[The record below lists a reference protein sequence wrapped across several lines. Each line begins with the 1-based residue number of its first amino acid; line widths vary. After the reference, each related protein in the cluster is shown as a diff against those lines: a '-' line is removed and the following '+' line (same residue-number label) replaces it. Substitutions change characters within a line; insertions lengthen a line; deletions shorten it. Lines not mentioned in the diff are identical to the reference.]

1 MQSTERPGGLARRR
15 ARPARSGRWVWLG
28 LALLGLAWAGGC
40 AKREW
45 VAARRAAV
53 AWPAAP
59 PVYGTAPVD
68 TAAAA
73 AAGVLDGPDAVA
85 GAIGAPGVAFGPDP
99 VSSGGLPL
107 AGSAAR
113 VGAELPWA
121 DPAAPGPAGTGP
133 GVNGRTSPVSPKP
146 GAAAADC
153 RRQPCFW
160 VQVAALADSSGAASS
175 LARARSLAAGGALTG
190 PAPGTALVWERGF
203 WKLRLG
209 PYPSW
214 EQADAA
220 LRAVRAG
227 GFAQAWLVRPRA
239 GG

>member
-1 MQSTERPGGLARRR
+1 MKRTERTGGVAQPWAGR
-15 ARPARSGRWVWLG
+15 ARAGRLAWLG

-45 VAARRAAV
+45 VAAQRTAG
-53 AWPAAP
+53 AWPPAP
-59 PVYGTAPVD
+59 PAYGTAPVD
-68 TAAAA
+68 TEAAAA
-73 AAGVLDGPDAVA
+73 ARALGRRDAA
-85 GAIGAPGVAFGPDP
+85 AEPQGAAEAEPALDP

-107 AGSAAR
+107 AGAGER

-121 DPAAPGPAGTGP
+121 EPAASGPAAAGASAGE
-133 GVNGRTSPVSPKP
+133 RTSAAPPGS
-146 GAAAADC
+146 GAAAATVDC

-160 VQVAALADSSGAASS
+160 VQVAALADSAGAASA
-175 LARARSLAAGGALTG
+175 LARARGLAAGGAGTG
-190 PAPGTALVWERGF
+190 PAPGAALVWERGF

-209 PYPSW
+209 PYPAW

-227 GFAQAWLVRPRA
+227 GFAAAWLVRP
-239 GG
+239 